1 MYRRD
6 ELEALVAMKKTAGYL
21 VMRQQIDKRIESF
34 KNILVELNA
43 DQPTKVAGMQGQVKA
58 LAAIAS
64 ILDKADELLQ
74 AEYKKLE
81 G

>member
-21 VMRQQIDKRIESF
+21 VLRQQIDKRIEGF

-43 DQPTKVAGMQGQVKA
+43 DESTKVAGMQGQVKA

>member
-43 DQPTKVAGMQGQVKA
+43 DEPTKVAGMQGQVKA
-58 LAAIAS
+58 LMAIAS